1 MARHALLLLLVVKG
15 GLLVWGVL
23 GFIEYVLPAVGFGL
37 QDANF
42 PRGVQFLH
50 WFLLVSTGT
59 TFVVGY
65 VWRWRHTPAVTVTLY
80 ATLATLCFVE
90 TVDFNAFG
98 GGDSRFAI
106 MTAEFALYAV
116 LSVFLLR
123 SPVVRTRFG

>member
-1 MARHALLLLLVVKG
+1 MARHALHLLLCVKA

-23 GFIEYVLPAVGFGL
+23 GFVEYVSPAVAFGL

-50 WFLLVSTGT
+50 WFLLVLTGA

-65 VWRWRHTPAVTVTLY
+65 LRRWRHTPTATVVLY

-106 MTAEFALYAV
+106 MTAEFVLYAV
-116 LSVFLLR
+116 LAVFLLR
-123 SPVVRTRFG
+123 SAAVRARFG